1 MEGKKILYIEDEQ
14 ALARIVTDML
24 RLKGYQVLHKEDG
37 QNILS
42 VLNHFHP
49 DLCIFDI
56 MLPHINGLSIAQIV
70 RGIDPKLPIIFLS
83 AKGQGQDVIDG
94 FGAGA
99 NDYIRKPF
107 SIDELMVRVQYQLKL
122 KESPADDPSGANERV
137 FGDCIFNPQ
146 QYTLKAGTELFTLSQ
161 REAEILSMLFLDP
174 DNIINRRELL
184 LSVWGDDTFYNS
196 RNLDVYIRKI
206 RNYFQASTQVSLVT
220 LKSVGFKMILM

>member
-24 RLKGYQVLHKEDG
+24 RLKGYEVLHREDG
-37 QNILS
+37 QNILT
-42 VLNHFHP
+42 VLHQFNP

-70 RGIDPKLPIIFLS
+70 RGVDPKIPIIFLS

-94 FGAGA
+94 FDAGA

-107 SIDELMVRVQYQLKL
+107 SIDELLVRIQYQLRL
-122 KESPADDPSGANERV
+122 YTVGNERDITSCDRS

-146 QYTLKAGTELFTLSQ
+146 QYTLKVGAELFTLSQ
-161 REAEILSMLFLDP
+161 REAEIVQILFMEP
-174 DNIINRRELL
+174 DKIINRKELL
-184 LSVWGDDTFYNS
+184 ISVWGDDTFYNS

-206 RNYFQASTQVSLVT
+206 RNYFQASDRVSLVT
-220 LKSVGFKMILM
+220 LKSVGFKMILK

>member
-24 RLKGYQVLHKEDG
+24 RLKGYDVLHREDG

-42 VLNHFHP
+42 VLNQFNP

-70 RGIDPKLPIIFLS
+70 RGVNPKIPIIFLS

-94 FGAGA
+94 FEAGA

-107 SIDELMVRVQYQLKL
+107 SIDELLVRIQYQMRQYT
-122 KESPADDPSGANERV
+122 AGAEPDAATGDRS

-146 QYTLKAGTELFTLSQ
+146 QYTLKVGAALYTLSQ
-161 REAEILSMLFLDP
+161 REAEIVLILFREP
-174 DNIINRRELL
+174 DKIINRKELL

-206 RNYFQASTQVSLVT
+206 RNYFQASERVLLVT
-220 LKSVGFKMILM
+220 LKSVGFKMILK

>member
-42 VLNHFHP
+42 VLNNFQP

-70 RGIDPKLPIIFLS
+70 RGIDTKLPIIFLS

-94 FGAGA
+94 FSAGA

-107 SIDELMVRVQYQLKL
+107 SIDELMVRVQYQLKQ
-122 KESPADDPSGANERV
+122 KENPAELQSGTHERV
-137 FGDCIFNPQ
+137 FGDCSFNPQ
-146 QYTLKAGTELFTLSQ
+146 QYTLKVGTELYTLSQ
-161 REAEILSMLFLDP
+161 RESEILSMLFLDP
-174 DNIINRRELL
+174 DTIINRRELL

-206 RNYFQASTQVSLVT
+206 RNYFQASAQVSLVT
-220 LKSVGFKMILM
+220 LKSVGFKMILK